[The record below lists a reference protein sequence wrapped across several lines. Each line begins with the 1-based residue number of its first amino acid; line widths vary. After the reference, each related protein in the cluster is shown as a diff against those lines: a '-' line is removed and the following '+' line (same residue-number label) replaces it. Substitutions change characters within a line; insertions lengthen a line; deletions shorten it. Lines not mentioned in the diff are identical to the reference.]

1 MLWLKK
7 LKEVFKLKLFREM
20 LPISKQWNIISTS
33 HQSEHVISFQNYKFK
48 TVVWKKMQEK
58 KQSKTPPQ
66 QTLIHH
72 KCSGKSSFLL
82 FWFQQFP
89 SLCWAIP
96 VMVVLM
102 YSFWTQL
109 FSFLVHSGW
118 HDWPWS
124 TPSLFFLAAVLAVFS
139 EFKCCFKLYLEK
151 KGLCLEHITILK
163 VSKQTLL

>member
-20 LPISKQWNIISTS
+20 LPISKKWNIISTS
-33 HQSEHVISFQNYKFK
+33 HQSKHVISFQNYKFK

-58 KQSKTPPQ
+58 KKKHTTTTDINSSRR
-66 QTLIHH
+66 
-72 KCSGKSSFLL
+72 SGKSSFLL
-82 FWFQQFP
+82 FWFKQFP
-89 SLCWAIP
+89 SLSWAIP
-96 VMVVLM
+96 VTVLLM
-102 YSFWTQL
+102 YSFWTHL

-118 HDWPWS
+118 LDWPRS

-151 KGLCLEHITILK
+151 KGLHLEHITILK